1 MNITVEKQPNCNA
14 SLLVEV
20 PSDTVQSE
28 RNKIVKTYT
37 SQARIQG
44 FRPGKAPR
52 KVIEKRF
59 GSSITSELE
68 ERLARQAFEK
78 AMTEQGLKVLDF
90 GRPAD
95 FKETPDGSVTFRS
108 QLTLAPEI
116 NLPDYKGITITAGSA
131 EVTEEEVEQ
140 NLQSLRERLADYS
153 DIEGRTATTG
163 DLAVIDYT
171 STLDGTP
178 LEEAL
183 GKPVGYLSGREG
195 FWIKIDEESFLPG
208 FAAELDGCAAGD
220 EKEIK
225 VTVPED
231 FPVAELH
238 GKELVFDVKVKEI
251 KEVSLPELDDEFAAK
266 VTGGKGLDELKT
278 MVEQQL
284 GVEKQRQVDDAKV
297 NQIVEH
303 FNELVDFEL
312 PEELVRE
319 ETQSQA
325 DSLVQ
330 RGVQSGMSEDEIA
343 AQQAEIFAT
352 AGMQAR
358 TNLKT
363 NFILQ
368 EIARVENIQISDAE
382 LVNHLATVAQ
392 SRKESPK
399 KMIKQLQKEGRI
411 PGIRN
416 SMLVGKAI
424 DFVLEHAN
432 VEEASASTEDQEEKS

>member
-1 MNITVEKQPNCNA
+1 MNITVDKQPNCNA

-20 PSDTVQSE
+20 PSDAVRTE
-28 RNKIVKTYT
+28 RNNIIKAYAA
-37 SQARIQG
+37 QAKIQG

-59 GSSITSELE
+59 GSSISSELE

-78 AMTEQGLKVLDF
+78 AMRDEELKVLDF
-90 GRPAD
+90 GPPSD

-108 QLTLAPEI
+108 ELTLAPEI
-116 NLPDYKGITITAGSA
+116 ELPEYKGISITAPSMD
-131 EVTEEEVEQ
+131 VTPEEIGQ
-140 NLQSLRERLADYS
+140 NLESLRERMADYS
-153 DIEGRTATTG
+153 DLDGRTATTG

-195 FWIKIDEESFLPG
+195 FWIKLDEQSFLPG
-208 FAAELDGCAAGD
+208 FANELEGCAPGD
-220 EKEIK
+220 EKKIT
-225 VTVPED
+225 VTIPED

-238 GKELVFDVKVKEI
+238 GKDVEFDVKVKET
-251 KEVSLPELDDEFAAK
+251 KEVSLPEADDQFAAK
-266 VTGGKGLDELKT
+266 VTGGKNLEELKS
-278 MVEQQL
+278 MIEQQL
-284 GVEKQRQVDDAKV
+284 GVEKKRQSDDSKV

-303 FNELVDFEL
+303 FNGLVEFDL
-312 PEELVRE
+312 PEELLRE

-325 DSLVQ
+325 DTLVQ
-330 RGVQSGMSEDEIA
+330 RGVQSGMSEEEIA
-343 AQQAEIFAT
+343 AQEAEIFAT

-368 EIARVENIQISDAE
+368 EIAHAENIEVSDAE
-382 LVNHLATVAQ
+382 IVNHLARVAQ
-392 SRKESPK
+392 SHKESPK
-399 KMIKQLQKEGRI
+399 KMIKQMQKEGRI

-416 SMLVGKAI
+416 SLLVGKAI
-424 DFVLEHAN
+424 DFILEHAN
-432 VEEASASTEDQEEKS
+432 VEEASPTTEAEEEKS

>member
-20 PSDTVQSE
+20 PSDAVQSE
-28 RNKIVKTYT
+28 RNSIIKIYA

-59 GSSITSELE
+59 GPSISSELE
-68 ERLARQAFEK
+68 ERLARKAFEQ
-78 AMTEQGLKVLDF
+78 AMKEQDLKVLDF

-116 NLPDYKGITITAGSA
+116 ELPDYKGISITAPSA
-131 EVTEEEVEQ
+131 EVSSEEVEQ
-140 NLQSLRERLADYS
+140 NLESLRERMADYS

-178 LEEAL
+178 LEEAV
-183 GKPVGYLSGREG
+183 GKPIGYLSGREG
-195 FWIKIDEESFLPG
+195 FWIKLDEQSFLPG
-208 FAAELDGCAAGD
+208 FAAQLDGCAAGD
-220 EKEIK
+220 EKKIT
-225 VTVPED
+225 VTIPED
-231 FPVAELH
+231 FPVADLH
-238 GKELVFDVKVKEI
+238 GKDVEFDVKVKEI
-251 KEVSLPELDDEFAAK
+251 KQVTLPELDDEFAAK
-266 VTGGKGLDELKT
+266 ITGGKDLAELKT

-284 GVEKQRQVDDAKV
+284 GIEKKRQADDAKV

-303 FNELVDFEL
+303 FNGLVDFEL
-312 PEELVRE
+312 PEDLVRE

-330 RGVQSGMSEDEIA
+330 RGVQSGMSEEEIA
-343 AQQAEIFAT
+343 AQEAEIFAT

-368 EIARVENIQISDAE
+368 EIARIENLQVTDAE
-382 LVNHLATVAQ
+382 LVNHLAGVAQ

-399 KMIKQLQKEGRI
+399 KMIKQMQKEGRI

-424 DFVLEHAN
+424 DFILEHAN
-432 VEEASASTEDQEEKS
+432 VEEASATTEDQEEKS